1 MSTAATKPGPAA
13 TLIASLL
20 PDGWPDRA
28 AMLEAGDHLDRE
40 HGDAALDALLGA
52 WTCWRATAALPAG
65 ALGDVVRGLVVA
77 LGSVGTELRARP
89 RGAKRPVPAIG
100 LRPRRRL
107 DGTAFL
113 AGVLDED
120 LVLAA
125 GTELHLVRIRSDNA
139 GTGPTHCLRVFP
151 PSVAPT
157 AAALRRAAADRLD
170 ASAIR
175 DDHRNQEPLP

>member
-1 MSTAATKPGPAA
+1 MSAATKPGAAA
-13 TLIASLL
+13 TLIAGLL
-20 PDGWPDRA
+20 PVDWRDRA
-28 AMLEAGDHLDRE
+28 ALLEAADRLDRAQP
-40 HGDAALDALLGA
+40 DALDALLTA
-52 WTCWRATAALPAG
+52 WTCWRATDALPAG

-77 LGSVGTELRARP
+77 LGNVGAELRARP
-89 RGAKRPVPAIG
+89 RDAKRPVPAIG

-107 DGTAFL
+107 DGQPFL

-125 GTELHLVRIRSDNA
+125 GTELHLTRIRSDDA

-157 AAALRRAAADRLD
+157 PAALRRAAADRLD
-170 ASAIR
+170 ANAIR
-175 DDHRNQEPLP
+175 DDHRDRMEQPL